1 MTNMVVLIGNVGAD
15 PQSRSTQSGGT
26 VTQVSLA
33 TSRRWN
39 DKNTGEA
46 REETEWHRVT
56 CFNGLAANVAKY
68 VRKGS
73 KISVQGSIHYT
84 SWVGQDGEKK
94 YGTEIR
100 ADQVE
105 FLSKAPE
112 AQREEPAAPPARKP
126 RAAKKPAPALVN
138 DYNDLDDD
146 VPF

>member
-56 CFNGLAANVAKY
+56 CFNGLADNVAKY

-94 YGTEIR
+94 YGVEIR

-105 FLSKAPE
+105 FLSKVPE
-112 AQREEPAAPPARKP
+112 AKREEPAAPARKP
-126 RAAKKPAPALVN
+126 RAAKKPAPALAG
-138 DYNDLDDD
+138 DFSDDLDDD